1 MSTAIQEKLEFINE
15 SFIISELQTQFTGKN
30 AISATNTFIY
40 ELMDYGRFTAAGT
53 PAAAA
58 PTSIDDTHVKKI
70 YLKKYGGPFTL
81 INYTDSEFSGDTTQ
95 SLRSNKS
102 WQITKPN
109 VTTNEFLTSE
119 YNLSKLLQE
128 NITGSGYT
136 SFKGAAASSIL
147 EILDA
152 IRMAYNILDPATFQA
167 YQLKKKA
174 NAFTIDTPILKYA
187 LALKTGSTTE
197 YVSTTENNINTIET
211 AIKPIIDISKIDL
224 NTTRVE
230 AVRRLLLLYESYI
243 HIYLGL
249 LLLSRTNTGT
259 SGTVNAARVVMYDI
273 CYDMIKQFIE
283 RNNVIEN
290 IGGNVYTII
299 KDLEQRMQLYKNT
312 RKGIEQENTE
322 LQNLKTDIRLEKDIL
337 NISNSYSKKTNGVF
351 YAYFAITLLIIV
363 GVIVIYYTPTLDDG
377 MKKLLMSIM
386 AGVSIIAYVVMYLVN
401 RYVLM
406 ETFSSASV
414 LPAFLTIDTINT
426 ETNLATS
433 RTSLLTILN
442 REALVY
448 LNNTINMVL
457 LMDSYRGYGNVNYS
471 MQKEYQ
477 YYKDKNDTLSQD
489 KNKINQA
496 HRITYLNS
504 RINRY
509 RVYYF
514 LQILLTITLTAFLVT
529 YFPDMLTFFTV
540 IAVLFIILFTY
551 FYIINVN
558 NLVRTDGKKLYWGQP
573 NLNDLQY

>member
-1 MSTAIQEKLEFINE
+1 MSTAIQDKLEFVNE
-15 SFIISELQTQFTGKN
+15 SFVLPELQTQLTGKD
-30 AISATNTFIY
+30 AKSSSSFMYT
-40 ELMDYGRFTAAGT
+40 LLDYTRFTAAGT

-58 PTSIDDTHVKKI
+58 PTTITDTEVKKI
-70 YLKKYGGPFTL
+70 YLKKYGGPFNL
-81 INYTDSEFSGDTTQ
+81 INYSSGDFTPDTTAA
-95 SLRSNKS
+95 LRSDKS
-102 WQITKPN
+102 WQIRKPN
-109 VTTNEFLTSE
+109 VKDEEILSSE
-119 YNLSKLLQE
+119 HNFSKILSE
-128 NITGSGYT
+128 NINTTGYPT
-136 SFKGAAASSIL
+136 FKGTAVSIL

-152 IRMAYNILDPATFQA
+152 LRMAYNILEPTTFQA
-167 YQLKKKA
+167 YQLKKKGGRA
-174 NAFTIDTPILKYA
+174 TLDTPILKYT

-197 YVSTTENNINTIET
+197 YVSTTENNINTIEIT
-211 AIKPIIDISKIDL
+211 VKPIIDITKVDL

-243 HIYLGL
+243 HTYLAL
-249 LLLSRTNTGT
+249 LLLSRTNVGT
-259 SGTVNAARVVMYDI
+259 SGAINQARVVMYDI
-273 CYDMIKQFIE
+273 CYDIVNQFIK
-283 RNNVIEN
+283 RNEILES
-290 IGGNVYTII
+290 IGGNVYTVI

-322 LQNLKTDIRLEKDIL
+322 LQNLKTDIRLEKDLL

-351 YAYFAITLLIIV
+351 YAYLAITLLIIV
-363 GVIVIYYTPTLDDG
+363 GVIVIFYTPTLSDG

-386 AGVSIIAYVVMYLVN
+386 AGITIIAYIIMYLVN
-401 RYVLM
+401 RYVLA
-406 ETFSSASV
+406 EPFSSSSV
-414 LPAFLTIDTINT
+414 LPNFLTIDTINT
-426 ETNLATS
+426 ATDLDAQRTDLLA
-433 RTSLLTILN
+433 IFN

-477 YYKDKNDTLSQD
+477 YYKDKNDTLTQD

-504 RINRY
+504 RVNRY

-514 LQILLTITLTAFLVT
+514 LQLLLTITIAAFLAT

-540 IAVLFIILFTY
+540 IAVLIIVMFTY